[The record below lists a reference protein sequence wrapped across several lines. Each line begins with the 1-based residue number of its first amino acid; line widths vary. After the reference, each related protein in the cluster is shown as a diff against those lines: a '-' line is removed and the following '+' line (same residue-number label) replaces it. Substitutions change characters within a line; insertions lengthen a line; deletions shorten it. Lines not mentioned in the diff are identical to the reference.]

1 MQLVSTR
8 DGSLRFR
15 NLFLAEEFFNHA
27 ALIFGK
33 YATLPYFYSA
43 RERIRGSATET
54 TVPVSVIKTSHKYRE
69 EYQGFLLALSELLAA
84 REGDT
89 LEDAFSFICSISDMP
104 KDTAE
109 ISGKRKIM
117 EFTHKHPLLRWVNRL
132 ADWRYT
138 QKGLKAVQG
147 MQSYPCTFST
157 PEKEEIIKAI
167 EQS

>member
-1 MQLVSTR
+1 
-8 DGSLRFR
+8 
-15 NLFLAEEFFNHA
+15 
-27 ALIFGK
+27 
-33 YATLPYFYSA
+33 
-43 RERIRGSATET
+43 
-54 TVPVSVIKTSHKYRE
+54 
-69 EYQGFLLALSELLAA
+69 
-84 REGDT
+84 
-89 LEDAFSFICSISDMP
+89 MP

-132 ADWRYT
+132 ANWRYN

>member
-1 MQLVSTR
+1 MPHCPTST
-8 DGSLRFR
+8 
-15 NLFLAEEFFNHA
+15 
-27 ALIFGK
+27 
-33 YATLPYFYSA
+33 
-43 RERIRGSATET
+43 
-54 TVPVSVIKTSHKYRE
+54 
-69 EYQGFLLALSELLAA
+69 GFLLALSELLAA

-132 ADWRYT
+132 ANWRYN
-138 QKGLKAVQG
+138 QKGLKAVRG

-167 EQS
+167 EHS